1 MKMFRHLALILLA
14 VVLAG
19 FLVAPAHAQPQL
31 PCFGGA
37 PSAPNAPKAQI
48 QPCFYVTD
56 SINNRVLVF
65 SLNTGDF
72 LFHFGSTGT
81 GNGQFKAPVGIVVSP
96 YDGSVFVADSGNS
109 RIQEFDPNG
118 NFIRQF
124 GNSGTGPGRLITPT
138 GVAVDFTDPVD
149 YAVYVADFANN
160 RVVVFDNTGH
170 FLHAFGSSGTGSG
183 QFKGPWGICISV
195 SNALFVTDQ
204 NNSRIQMFDTS
215 GNFLAMYG
223 AKGTNPGQLMM
234 PTGITA
240 VMDERDECEDCCND
254 CGAPSGPVSTSTPML
269 ILVADA
275 ANNRV
280 NVYSVQFN
288 SPPNKWI
295 FQFLYKFGSVGTG
308 AGQLSSPLGIFSLT
322 PIFSGS
328 AIPLFLADGNNHR
341 VDIFGPD
348 NSSAFFD
355 EKFGTFGT
363 GPGQFVTPAGIAA
376 PFFD

>member
-65 SLNTGDF
+65 SLISGDF

-96 YDGSVFVADSGNS
+96 FDGSVFVADSGNS
-109 RIQEFDPNG
+109 RIQEFDSNG

-149 YAVYVADFANN
+149 YAVYVTDFANN
-160 RVVVFDNTGH
+160 RIVAYDNTGH
-170 FLHAFGSSGTGSG
+170 FLHAFGSTGTGSG
-183 QFKGPWGICISV
+183 QFKGPWGISV
-195 SNALFVTDQ
+195 SLTNALFVTDQ
-204 NNSRIQMFDTS
+204 SNSRIQMFDTD

-234 PTGITA
+234 PTGINA
-240 VMDERDECEDCCND
+240 VIDETQGCGPN
-254 CGAPSGPVSTSTPML
+254 CGAPVPPFPPML
-269 ILVADA
+269 LMVADA

-288 SPPNKWI
+288 SPLNQWT
-295 FQFLYKFGSVGTG
+295 FQFLYKFGSIGTG
-308 AGQLSSPLGIFSLT
+308 PGQLSSPLGIFSLI
-322 PIFSGS
+322 PVFNGP
-328 AIPLFLADGNNHR
+328 AIPLLLADGNNHR
-341 VDIFGPD
+341 VDIFAPD
-348 NSSAFFD
+348 NASAFFS